1 MRFTH
6 AVVVRLPQSVKFDS
20 KKQANK
26 VDLTAARKQQ
36 EDLNDT
42 LREVGFNLLE
52 FPGRFYGV

>member
-52 FPGRFYGV
+52 FPGRFYRV